1 VNASWELRGA
11 TGATIVT
18 SNTFGLQG
26 PTEKYEGLAGRFLAF
41 LLCTALVIMA
51 CDSGVSAQTGGAA
64 SLRVSVF
71 DPSHASLPNAETTLI
86 NDRTGE
92 KRTGATNDTG
102 TVVFTAVVP
111 DSYTIRVAKTGFRTY
126 EERNFI
132 LNPSATRG
140 LDVNLPLST
149 ASEKVTVTA
158 EAPLVMT
165 ETGARE
171 NTITARQIENLSIIS
186 RSANEL
192 LRILPGVVAPDGPDL
207 QVVGFETGSN
217 NSSLYSVNGTRG
229 VSNNTSLDGSRV
241 TDTGTNSGTAGT
253 TITLNPDMVQEVT
266 IQTSN
271 YAAEF
276 GSSGVQITAITK
288 SGSKTF
294 HGEVYDYL
302 RNYGLNAND
311 RSRSILHVPR
321 AKDKYNYPG
330 GNLGGPVFIP
340 GTDFNKNHDKLF
352 FFFGAEVQRQTYD
365 SGAIQSRV
373 PTADQRK
380 GIGFQNI
387 NTGAPFDLTASQ
399 IDPIGT
405 ALVNLYPMPNAT
417 APGYYGENYVFAGLA
432 PINRNQEILRVDYK
446 VNEKTS
452 TFIRL
457 AREYENHDYPLGL
470 WWNTSSYELPTH
482 IAGSNLSR
490 SGALDITSVL
500 NPTFTNELVISAS
513 KLKLDSDYADPK
525 KVSLQALGL
534 QSLIGPFG
542 AQSPYAPV
550 ALLTGG
556 DGSVGNMWANG
567 GLPIFSRPATF
578 SITENL
584 SKVKSAHILKFGG
597 LFERATREQNQ
608 SATAEGLFNYGPWA
622 YNSTGDVFADM
633 LAGKLGLYNQAK
645 RLPVGDYRYFNVEA
659 YAQDNWKVRKNLTL
673 EFGLRFGYYPSVV
686 DLNNHG
692 LLFDPSKYDP
702 TQGLLIGGDPTRPN
716 GVLTTARNQIPRGVV
731 DNPAPHFLPRLGFAW
746 DIFGNGSTVV
756 RGGGGLFYYRVSTVF
771 QAQDLQQ
778 PPNSYNVNFFGSNYT
793 GLDGGKGLDYND
805 IGQLDPY
812 TVLGAIPI
820 QSQNPKS
827 VFTPRVTTMSFSVAH
842 RLPKSTVFEVA
853 YVGSIGRHL
862 PERHS
867 IDFIKP
873 GALLSGTVGNAD
885 LSVPVQRLAVGQNG
899 GLLVP
904 FTPFPA
910 YQDVQYADFGGTSA
924 YHSLQTTLKRQTGH
938 LTYLV
943 AYTFSKAL
951 GLQSVN
957 ESGDLVDPVD
967 ARHRSWGVLPYDR
980 THVLNVSYSYQLP
993 DGARGSFRN
1002 RLTAGVLNGWQ
1013 VSGITTYSS
1022 GMPYRLN
1029 FGGELSQGYTAIGF
1043 FGSNAYS
1050 TSVNSSSAIAPVFT
1064 SNPSRSGTAV
1074 GDKILDINSLA
1085 IPAFGQSG
1093 PYVSPFYLR
1102 SPNRS
1107 NTDFSVFKNFPIG
1120 ESARVQFRAGF
1131 FNMFNQAYPI
1141 VSGAGGA
1148 DFNTYLNTDCNVRV
1162 DNVPNGTG
1170 TSNGV
1175 CDPTQGYHFTPDT
1188 LANFGKIQNKHGHRI
1203 VEFALKLMF

>member
-1 VNASWELRGA
+1 
-11 TGATIVT
+11 VT
-18 SNTFGLQG
+18 SNVFRLQA
-26 PTEKYEGLAGRFLAF
+26 PTQKYEGVARRFFAF
-41 LLCTALVIMA
+41 VLCSALVITA
-51 CDSGVSAQTGGAA
+51 CNLGVSAQTGGAA

-71 DPSHASLPNAETTLI
+71 DPTHASLPNAETTLV
-86 NDRTGE
+86 NESTGE
-92 KRTGATNDTG
+92 KRTGTSNEMG
-102 TVVFTAVVP
+102 IVVFTAVVP
-111 DSYTIRVAKTGFRTY
+111 DSYTVRVAKSGFRTY
-126 EERNFI
+126 EEKNFI
-132 LNPSATRG
+132 LDPSATRG
-140 LDVNLPLST
+140 LDVSLPVSG
-149 ASEKVTVTA
+149 ASENVTVTS
-158 EAPLVMT
+158 EAPLVTT
-165 ETGARE
+165 ETSARE
-171 NTITARQIENLSIIS
+171 DTITARQIENLSIIS

-207 QVVGFETGSN
+207 QLVGFESGSN
-217 NSSLYSVNGTRG
+217 NSTGYSVNGTRG

-253 TITLNPDMVQEVT
+253 MITLNPDMVQEVT
-266 IQTSN
+266 VQTSN

-276 GSSGVQITAITK
+276 GSSGIQITATTK
-288 SGSKTF
+288 SGGNRF
-294 HGEVYDYL
+294 HGEAYDYL
-302 RNYGLNAND
+302 RNYAFNAND

-330 GNLGGPVFIP
+330 GNFGGPVLIP
-340 GTDFNKNHDKLF
+340 GTDFNKNRDKLF

-365 SGAIQSRV
+365 AGASQSRV
-373 PTADQRK
+373 PTINQRN

-387 NTGAPFDLTASQ
+387 NNGTPFDLTAGQ
-399 IDPIGT
+399 IDPTGKT
-405 ALVNLYPMPNAT
+405 LVSLYPMPNRN

-432 PINRNQEILRVDYK
+432 PINRNQEVLRVDYK

-452 TFIRL
+452 VFVRL
-457 AREYENHDYPLGL
+457 AREYENHDYPQGL

-482 IAGSNLSR
+482 IVGNNLSR

-500 NPTFTNELVISAS
+500 NPTLTNELVISDS

-525 KVSLQALGL
+525 KVSAQALGL
-534 QSLIGPFG
+534 QNLVGPFG
-542 AQSPYAPV
+542 MQSPYAPV
-550 ALLTGG
+550 ALLTSG
-556 DGSVGNMWANG
+556 DGSVGNLWANG

-584 SKVKSAHILKFGG
+584 TKVKSAHILKFGG

-608 SATAEGLFNYGPWA
+608 SSTAEGLFNYGPWA

-633 LAGKLGLYNQAK
+633 LAGRLGLYNQAK
-645 RLPVGDYRYFNVEA
+645 RLPVGNYRYFNVEG
-659 YAQDNWKVRKNLTL
+659 YAQDNFKVMKKLTL
-673 EFGLRFGYYPSVV
+673 EYGLRFGYYPSVV

-702 TQGLLIGGDPTRPN
+702 SQGLLIGGDPTRPN
-716 GVLTTARNQIPRGVV
+716 GVLTTAQNQIPRGVI
-731 DNPAPHFLPRLGFAW
+731 DNPRPYVMPRLGFAW
-746 DIFGNGSTVV
+746 DIFGNGSTVM
-756 RGGGGLFYYRVSTVF
+756 RGGGGLYYYRVSTVF

-778 PPNSYNVNFFGSNYT
+778 PPNSYNVNFFGFNYT

-827 VFTPRVTTMSFSVAH
+827 AFTPSVTTMSFSIAH
-842 RLPKSTVFEVA
+842 RLPKSTVFEVG
-853 YVGSIGRHL
+853 YVGSLGRHL

-885 LSVPVQRLAVGQNG
+885 LSVPVQRLAVGTNG

-904 FTPFPA
+904 FTPFQA
-910 YQDVQYADFGGTSA
+910 YQDVQYAGFGGTSD
-924 YHSLQTTLKRQTGH
+924 YHSLQATLKRQTGH

-967 ARHRSWGVLPYDR
+967 PRHRSFGVLPYDR

-1002 RLTAGVLNGWQ
+1002 PVTAGVLNGWQ

-1022 GMPYRLN
+1022 GLPYRLN

-1050 TSVNSSSAIAPVFT
+1050 TSATSSSAIAPAFT
-1064 SNPSRSGTAV
+1064 ANPSRSGTKV
-1074 GDKILDINSLA
+1074 GDKILDINALS

-1107 NTDFSVFKNFPIG
+1107 NSDFSVFKNFPIG
-1120 ESARVQFRAGF
+1120 ETTRIQFRAGF
-1131 FNMFNQAYPI
+1131 FNVFNQAYPI
-1141 VSGAGGA
+1141 STGAGGA
-1148 DFNTYLNTDCNVRV
+1148 DINTYLNTNCNVRV
-1162 DNVPNGTG
+1162 DNVPNGSGG

-1188 LANFGKIQNKHGHRI
+1188 LANFGMIQNKHGHRI
-1203 VEFALKLMF
+1203 LEFALKLMF